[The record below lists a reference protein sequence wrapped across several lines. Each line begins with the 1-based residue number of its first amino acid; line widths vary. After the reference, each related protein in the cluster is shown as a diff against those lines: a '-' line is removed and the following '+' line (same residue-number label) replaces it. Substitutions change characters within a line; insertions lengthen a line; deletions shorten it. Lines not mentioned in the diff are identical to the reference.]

1 VGAVRYIAAFIH
13 WLGHPFRAIGDALR
27 ALVNLSRIQMRAVFS
42 LAMLGGII
50 SLSFQNMALIV
61 LVDQRGEIEIAS
73 LLGKM
78 ILSQQFWNN
87 AIMGAFALIL
97 GLVVWGADRFRMK
110 SRIAEI
116 EAGRGPDVTEGEE

>member
-1 VGAVRYIAAFIH
+1 MTYLAAFMH
-13 WLGHPFRAIGDALR
+13 WLGHPFRAIGDAFR
-27 ALVNLSRIQMRAVFS
+27 ALINLSRIQMRAVFS
-42 LAMLGGII
+42 LAMLGGIV

-61 LVDQRGEIEIAS
+61 LVDQRGNVQIAS

-78 ILSQQFWNN
+78 VLSQQFWNN
-87 AIMGAFALIL
+87 AIMACFATIL

>member
-1 VGAVRYIAAFIH
+1 MRYIAAFIH
-13 WLGHPFRAIGDALR
+13 WLGHPFRAIGAALR
-27 ALVNLSRIQMRAVFS
+27 ALVNLSRIQMRAIFS

-61 LVDQRGEIEIAS
+61 LVDRRGEAVQIVS
-73 LLGKM
+73 LMGKM
-78 ILSQQFWNN
+78 VLSQQFWNN
-87 AIMGAFALIL
+87 AIMACFATIL

>member
-1 VGAVRYIAAFIH
+1 MGKVGSFFY
-13 WLGHPFRAIGDALR
+13 WLGTPFRAIADAFR
-27 ALVNLSRIQMRAVFS
+27 ALINLTRVQMRAVFS
-42 LAMLGGII
+42 LAMLGGIV

-61 LVDQRGEIEIAS
+61 LVDQRGNVQIAS

-78 ILSQQFWNN
+78 VLSQQFWNN
-87 AIMGAFALIL
+87 AIMACFATIL

-116 EAGRGPDVTEGEE
+116 EAGRGPGVEMEGEE

>member
-1 VGAVRYIAAFIH
+1 VGAVRYFIAFIH

-27 ALVNLSRIQMRAVFS
+27 ALVNLTRIQMRAIFS

-50 SLSFQNMALIV
+50 SLSFQNIALIV
-61 LVDQRGEIEIAS
+61 LVDQRGEVKIVS

-78 ILSQQFWNN
+78 VLSQQFWNN
-87 AIMGAFALIL
+87 AIMACFATIL

-116 EAGRGPDVTEGEE
+116 EAGRGPNESEGDE

>member
-1 VGAVRYIAAFIH
+1 MRYFIAFIH

-27 ALVNLSRIQMRAVFS
+27 ALVNLTRIQMRAIFS

-50 SLSFQNMALIV
+50 SLSFQNIALIV
-61 LVDQRGEIEIAS
+61 LVDQRGEVKIVS

-78 ILSQQFWNN
+78 VLSQQFWNN
-87 AIMGAFALIL
+87 AIMACFATIL

-116 EAGRGPDVTEGEE
+116 EAGRGPNESEGDE

>member
-1 VGAVRYIAAFIH
+1 MSYIAAFFR
-13 WLGHPFRAIGDALR
+13 WLGHPFRAIADAFR
-27 ALVNLSRIQMRAVFS
+27 ALINLSRIQMRAVFS

-50 SLSFQNMALIV
+50 SLSFQNIALIV
-61 LVDQRGEIEIAS
+61 LVDQRGNVQIAS

-78 ILSQQFWNN
+78 VLSQQFWNN
-87 AIMGAFALIL
+87 AIMACFATIL

>member
-1 VGAVRYIAAFIH
+1 MTYLAAFFH
-13 WLGHPFRAIGDALR
+13 WLGHPFRAIRAGLSALI
-27 ALVNLSRIQMRAVFS
+27 NLSRVQMRAVFS
-42 LAMLGGII
+42 LAMLGGIV

-61 LVDQRGEIEIAS
+61 LVDRRGEIEIAS

-116 EAGRGPDVTEGEE
+116 EAGRGPDEGDDG

>member
-1 VGAVRYIAAFIH
+1 MRYIAAFIH
-13 WLGHPFRAIGDALR
+13 WLGHPFRAIGAALR
-27 ALVNLSRIQMRAVFS
+27 ALVNLSRIQMRAIFS

-61 LVDQRGEIEIAS
+61 LVDQRGNVQIMS

-78 ILSQQFWNN
+78 VLSQQFWNN
-87 AIMGAFALIL
+87 AIMACFATIL

-116 EAGRGPDVTEGEE
+116 EAGRGPDATEGEE